1 MGNPRHRRKGVLKKK
16 FYLFLCYRVIVYF
29 RKKDHMM
36 LSSARQASIQGS
48 QRFICPSVQK
58 PFSFKNSCG
67 TEVIGNLLRP
77 FWLCI
82 TFKGDG
88 ICVANTNHLINRR
101 I

>member
-1 MGNPRHRRKGVLKKK
+1 
-16 FYLFLCYRVIVYF
+16 
-29 RKKDHMM
+29 M
-36 LSSARQASIQGS
+36 LSSARQASIQEC
-48 QRFICPSVQK
+48 QRFCSYFYKYKNHFLKNICDTK
-58 PFSFKNSCG
+58 
-67 TEVIGNLLRP
+67 VIGNLLRP